1 MPPTIALGG
10 PEIMCANQ
18 PSHVS
23 KVLIRLKD
31 WGRAW
36 GWIAGFAGLIIG
48 FVSLSFAISSN
59 HIAKRAMA
67 PSVVATGTRFKATPD
82 PNIYTLEV
90 YFLQKDGK
98 EDVSAITLTAVTMNL
113 TTKEMKKLADSEKFA
128 RLSAARWEA
137 SKAILN
143 IRKTDLL
150 NILVICISYSDE
162 SSDNLEP
169 NVNFYAVPDRPPVLN
184 GTDAVPQG
192 VPAEERE
199 MLSSG
204 FSCAKLAK

>member
-1 MPPTIALGG
+1 
-10 PEIMCANQ
+10 MCANQ
-18 PSHVS
+18 PSGVS

-31 WGRAW
+31 WGREW
-36 GWIAGFAGLIIG
+36 GWIAGFAGLIIS

-59 HIAKRAMA
+59 HIAKHAMV
-67 PSVVATGTRFKATPD
+67 PSVVATATRFKATPD

-90 YFLQKDGK
+90 NFLQKDGK
-98 EDVSAITLTAVTMNL
+98 EDARAITLTAGTINF
-113 TTKEMKKLADSEKFA
+113 TTKETNKLADPEKFA

-137 SKAILN
+137 SKARLN

-162 SSDNLEP
+162 SGDNLEP
-169 NVNFYAVPDRPPVLN
+169 NVKFYDVPDRPPVLN
-184 GTDAVPQG
+184 GTDAVPES

-199 MLSSG
+199 TLSSG